1 MLHKLESV
9 ELRYNHVSEMMS
21 NPTVIGNQNEF
32 KKLSKEYAELTPII
46 ESYRKY
52 KKLSQE
58 LAESK
63 AMLAENDA
71 DLREM
76 AKSEITRLEAE
87 IPPLEETLKLLLMPK
102 DPNDDKNII
111 LEIRAGT
118 GGDEA
123 SIFVGD
129 LYRMYERYAQT
140 KGWKIEMMSMTAGN
154 AGGFKEIIAMVQGD
168 KVYSHLKFE
177 GGVHRVQRV
186 PATETQGRIH
196 TSTITVAILPEV
208 EDIELVIPDKDL
220 RIDVYRSSGKGG
232 QSVNTTDSAVRIVHL
247 PTGITVAMQDEKS
260 QHKNKDKGMK
270 VLRARILEMEQAK
283 QDAALRD
290 QRLSMVGTGDRSE
303 RIRTYNFPQ
312 ERVTDHRAGITRYDL
327 TEVMNGRIDD
337 FISQVRT
344 HFQAEALKAAEERD
358 RRGA

>member
-9 ELRYNHVSEMMS
+9 ELRYNHVTEMMS
-21 NPTVIGNQNEF
+21 NPAVIGNQNEF

-52 KKLSQE
+52 KSLSQE

-63 AMLAENDA
+63 AMLSENDA
-71 DLREM
+71 DMREM
-76 AKSEITRLEAE
+76 AKAEITRLEAE
-87 IPPLEETLKLLLMPK
+87 IPPLEEHLKLLLMPK
-102 DPNDDKNII
+102 DPNDEKNII

-140 KGWKIEMMSMTAGN
+140 KNWKIEPMSMAPGN
-154 AGGFKEIIAMVQGD
+154 AGGFKEIIAMISGD

-177 GGVHRVQRV
+177 GGVHRV

-196 TSTITVAILPEV
+196 TSTITVAILPET
-208 EDIELVIPDKDL
+208 EEIELVIPEKDL

-247 PTGITVAMQDEKS
+247 PTGLKVEMQDEKS
-260 QHKNKDKGMK
+260 QHKNKAAGMR
-270 VLRARILEMEQAK
+270 VLRARIMEQEQAK

-327 TEVMNGRIDD
+327 SEVMNGRIED
-337 FISQVRT
+337 FIGQVRT
-344 HFQAEALKAAEERD
+344 HFQAEALKAAEENE
-358 RRGA
+358 RRA